1 MENIVLQ
8 ERKQI
13 MDKELKVRQLLVT
26 LNEYPYIKFEVRIKE
41 IELWSNEFHYY
52 DDKEEIHIERDGLI
66 YFIEL
71 FFPIETSYQDILEI
85 EKKAKEKMIEY
96 FENKISHFQKLKGA
110 IR

>member
-1 MENIVLQ
+1 
-8 ERKQI
+8 
-13 MDKELKVRQLLVT
+13 MDDDLLKVKQLILT
-26 LNEYPYIKFEVRIKE
+26 LDEYPWIKFDGRIKE

-52 DDKEEIHIERDGLI
+52 DDKEEIYIERDGLR

-71 FFPIETSYQDILEI
+71 FFPIETTYQDILEI

-96 FENKISHFQKLKGA
+96 FENKISHLQKLKGA